1 MKKEPT
7 PDAILE
13 LTLAFWG
20 SKTLL
25 SAVELGLFTELAKG
39 PRDKDA
45 LRVSMG
51 INERSVED
59 FLDALVAL
67 GMLDR
72 KAGKYRNTP
81 ETDLFLDRNKPTYI
95 GGVLEMANER
105 LFGFWNSLTEGL
117 RTGVPQNEAKQGGNL
132 FEAIYGDPQKLRGF
146 LQAMT
151 GLSLGSGRAMAER
164 FPWRKYRTFI
174 DVGGAQGGVP
184 VQIALK
190 HRHLTGG
197 NFDLPVVGPIFEE
210 YVRSFGLHDR
220 LKFHPGDFF
229 KDPFPKADVIIMGH
243 ILHDWNLDEKKA
255 LIAKAYAALP
265 KGGAFI
271 VHEALIDDARRKKAL
286 GLLSSLN
293 MLIETPGGFDYTGAD
308 CKRWLKKAGFR
319 RSKVVPL
326 AGPDSMVIGIK

>member
-1 MKKEPT
+1 MKKKPT

-105 LFGFWNSLTEGL
+105 LFGFGIRSLRASAPACRRTRLNREVTSLNNLWRSAETPGISPSHDWVELGL
-117 RTGVPQNEAKQGGNL
+117 GARYGG
-132 FEAIYGDPQKLRGF
+132 E
-146 LQAMT
+146 
-151 GLSLGSGRAMAER
+151 

-190 HRHLTGG
+190 HRHLTGE
-197 NFDLPVVGPIFEE
+197 L
-210 YVRSFGLHDR
+210 
-220 LKFHPGDFF
+220 
-229 KDPFPKADVIIMGH
+229 
-243 ILHDWNLDEKKA
+243 
-255 LIAKAYAALP
+255 
-265 KGGAFI
+265 
-271 VHEALIDDARRKKAL
+271 
-286 GLLSSLN
+286 
-293 MLIETPGGFDYTGAD
+293 
-308 CKRWLKKAGFR
+308 
-319 RSKVVPL
+319 
-326 AGPDSMVIGIK
+326 

>member
-190 HRHLTGG
+190 HGT
-197 NFDLPVVGPIFEE
+197 
-210 YVRSFGLHDR
+210 
-220 LKFHPGDFF
+220 
-229 KDPFPKADVIIMGH
+229 
-243 ILHDWNLDEKKA
+243 
-255 LIAKAYAALP
+255 
-265 KGGAFI
+265 
-271 VHEALIDDARRKKAL
+271 
-286 GLLSSLN
+286 
-293 MLIETPGGFDYTGAD
+293 
-308 CKRWLKKAGFR
+308 
-319 RSKVVPL
+319 
-326 AGPDSMVIGIK
+326 

>member
-151 GLSLGSGRAMAER
+151 GLSLGSGRAMAET

>member
-1 MKKEPT
+1 MKKKPT

-132 FEAIYGDPQKLRGF
+132 FEAIYGDP
-146 LQAMT
+146 
-151 GLSLGSGRAMAER
+151 
-164 FPWRKYRTFI
+164 
-174 DVGGAQGGVP
+174 
-184 VQIALK
+184 
-190 HRHLTGG
+190 
-197 NFDLPVVGPIFEE
+197 
-210 YVRSFGLHDR
+210 
-220 LKFHPGDFF
+220 
-229 KDPFPKADVIIMGH
+229 
-243 ILHDWNLDEKKA
+243 
-255 LIAKAYAALP
+255 
-265 KGGAFI
+265 
-271 VHEALIDDARRKKAL
+271 
-286 GLLSSLN
+286 
-293 MLIETPGGFDYTGAD
+293 
-308 CKRWLKKAGFR
+308 
-319 RSKVVPL
+319 
-326 AGPDSMVIGIK
+326 

>member
-151 GLSLGSGRAMAER
+151 GLSLARGALWRRGSH
-164 FPWRKYRTFI
+164 
-174 DVGGAQGGVP
+174 GGSTARSSTWAG
-184 VQIALK
+184 LK
-190 HRHLTGG
+190 AACRCRLRSSTG
-197 NFDLPVVGPIFEE
+197 
-210 YVRSFGLHDR
+210 
-220 LKFHPGDFF
+220 
-229 KDPFPKADVIIMGH
+229 
-243 ILHDWNLDEKKA
+243 
-255 LIAKAYAALP
+255 
-265 KGGAFI
+265 
-271 VHEALIDDARRKKAL
+271 
-286 GLLSSLN
+286 
-293 MLIETPGGFDYTGAD
+293 T
-308 CKRWLKKAGFR
+308 
-319 RSKVVPL
+319 
-326 AGPDSMVIGIK
+326 

>member
-132 FEAIYGDPQKLRGF
+132 FEAIYGNPQKLWGF

-151 GLSLGSGRAMAER
+151 GLSLARGA
-164 FPWRKYRTFI
+164 PWRRGSHGRSTARSSTWA
-174 DVGGAQGGVP
+174 G
-184 VQIALK
+184 LK
-190 HRHLTGG
+190 AACRCRLRSSTG
-197 NFDLPVVGPIFEE
+197 
-210 YVRSFGLHDR
+210 
-220 LKFHPGDFF
+220 
-229 KDPFPKADVIIMGH
+229 
-243 ILHDWNLDEKKA
+243 
-255 LIAKAYAALP
+255 
-265 KGGAFI
+265 
-271 VHEALIDDARRKKAL
+271 
-286 GLLSSLN
+286 
-293 MLIETPGGFDYTGAD
+293 T
-308 CKRWLKKAGFR
+308 
-319 RSKVVPL
+319 
-326 AGPDSMVIGIK
+326 

>member
-39 PRDKDA
+39 PKDKDV

-151 GLSLGSGRAMAER
+151 GLSLGSGRR
-164 FPWRKYRTFI
+164 YGG
-174 DVGGAQGGVP
+174 DVPMEEVP
-184 VQIALK
+184 HV
-190 HRHLTGG
+190 HRRGRG
-197 NFDLPVVGPIFEE
+197 
-210 YVRSFGLHDR
+210 S
-220 LKFHPGDFF
+220 
-229 KDPFPKADVIIMGH
+229 
-243 ILHDWNLDEKKA
+243 
-255 LIAKAYAALP
+255 
-265 KGGAFI
+265 
-271 VHEALIDDARRKKAL
+271 RRRA
-286 GLLSSLN
+286 
-293 MLIETPGGFDYTGAD
+293 GAD
-308 CKRWLKKAGFR
+308 CAQA
-319 RSKVVPL
+319 P
-326 AGPDSMVIGIK
+326 APDGREL